1 MVELIFA
8 VAPRGK
14 LGATAEV
21 MLAVALRGKLGA
33 NVSLMFAMAAGVRG
47 KFNMTLELTLDVAA
61 RGKPKLAEL
70 PRVNESVAFSSP
82 ALTTDEETELLTLA
96 VAPRGNV
103 GNTEELIEAVAP
115 RGKVGAKTSLIF
127 KVAPRRKLGAKTSLM
142 LAVAPAGKVALN
154 CTTLPEFTAAATE
167 EPRSLNRTSLILAV
181 APRGNLG
188 EKVSLTL
195 AVAALLR
202 LKMPCPALPEL
213 IVAAGEEP
221 SEVSVAL
228 VMLAGAAMNSGKL
241 TTMESLMFA
250 VAPRGNLGVNAS
262 VTEAVAPL
270 VRLNPLW
277 NPLLTLAVA
286 ARGKPISNVWLI
298 EAVADRGKPRLATG
312 ADEMLVI
319 KLGMLLTPV
328 NWSMVVP
335 PVIVVLI
342 R

>member
-1 MVELIFA
+1 
-8 VAPRGK
+8 
-14 LGATAEV
+14 

-82 ALTTDEETELLTLA
+82 ALTTDEETELLTLAVAPRRNLGKNVVLMLA

-202 LKMPCPALPEL
+202 LKMPCTALPEF

-228 VMLAGAAMNSGKL
+228 VMLAVAAMNSGKL